1 MTLDQLVVWVKQ
13 LINKKPATAADDT
26 GDPSNATI
34 IAFINVARNELYNR
48 FAAQFPTRFT
58 TNADD
63 TYTANALQMTM
74 PTSLFGRQIVS
85 VFWYTT
91 DISTAMPLSCKNI
104 AELPNLSGLSGTPR
118 AYSVEGT
125 RIYLRPIPAVNTSL
139 RYVYIPAP
147 TALASGSDTPS
158 EFPVDQHALIGT
170 LAAAKIAA
178 RNMDDTAQGL
188 DALAKEGI
196 NQLHD
201 AMRSMVGD
209 DGYVINAPPGP
220 FEVY

>member
-58 TNADD
+58 TNADG
-63 TYTANALQMTM
+63 TYTANALQETM
-74 PTSLFGRQIVS
+74 PTSLFGRQVVS
-85 VFWYTT
+85 VFWYIS
-91 DISTAMPLSCKNI
+91 DISTAMPLACRNI
-104 AELPNLSGLSGTPR
+104 AELPNMSGLAGMPR
-118 AYSVEGT
+118 AYVVEGT
-125 RIYLRPIPAVNTSL
+125 RIYLRPIPAATTNL
-139 RYVYIPAP
+139 RYVYIPAL
-147 TALASGSDTPS
+147 TALSAGSDTPS
-158 EFPVDQHALIGT
+158 EFPIDQHSIIGT

-196 NQLHD
+196 SQLHD

-209 DGYVINAPPGP
+209 DGYVISAPPGP
-220 FEVY
+220 FDTY